1 MKKLELLL
9 STIAVIAFVLFML
22 LVPKSTLIL
31 VLSMLLL
38 SMIYFYLSVALFNGV
53 PTKKVFKKSSY
64 TSFSKSSIVISILT
78 GVALS
83 FTLVGIIF
91 KLLFWPGAEINLMIG
106 LTGLLIASLTGTT
119 KLFMT
124 RDSFY
129 GNILKRTVTYGLVA
143 FIIYLLPE
151 FTLLEYRFRDYPDYV
166 EAYKKA
172 IKNPR
177 DMELWDEVNKEREKI
192 EI

>member
-9 STIAVIAFVLFML
+9 SAIAVIAFVLFML
-22 LVPKSTLIL
+22 LAPKSTIIL
-31 VLSMLLL
+31 VLSVLLL
-38 SMIYFYLSVALFNGV
+38 SMIYFYLSVALFNGI
-53 PTKKVFKKSSY
+53 PTQKAFKKSSY
-64 TSFSKSSIVISILT
+64 AFLSNSRIVISILT
-78 GVALS
+78 GLALS
-83 FTLVGIIF
+83 FTLVGFIF
-91 KLLFWPGAEINLMIG
+91 KLLFWPGAEVNLMIG

-129 GNILKRTVTYGLVA
+129 GNVLKRTVTYGLVA

-177 DMELWDEVNKEREKI
+177 DMELWDEVDKEREKI